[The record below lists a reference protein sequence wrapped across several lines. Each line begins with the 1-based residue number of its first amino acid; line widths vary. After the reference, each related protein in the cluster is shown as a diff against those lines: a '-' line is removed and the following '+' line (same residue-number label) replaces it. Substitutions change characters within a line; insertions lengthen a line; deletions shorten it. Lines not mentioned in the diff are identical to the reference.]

1 MFNATFPSDT
11 YIKTG
16 HTFLNTCLLTS
27 SYIVGKFGKRE
38 INRVCSVST
47 MSGNYWYVIVITI
60 KRFIH
65 NFSMELFEGIHTE
78 LLLGG
83 LNLIY
88 KFSLD
93 QSNENDETANCS
105 IHFQLVIYLIL

>member
-1 MFNATFPSDT
+1 
-11 YIKTG
+11 
-16 HTFLNTCLLTS
+16 
-27 SYIVGKFGKRE
+27 
-38 INRVCSVST
+38 

-105 IHFQLVIYLIL
+105 IHFQLVIYLIIICKSQPEMIVLANKDIYNRCLMRCNI